1 MTTALDTRPTYTEDI
16 RRQALSLYAMENGRR
31 EPVTHLLAQAGLDI
45 PYSTLRSWAVDSHKD
60 LYQQIRGE
68 IDQFV
73 RLRMSDQARA
83 AASLAMDTMTETVR
97 QYREGLVEGRVPL
110 SDLPKHARDLATPAG
125 ILIDKGELLSGNPTE
140 ITRSGVADINVEVE
154 SLGIKIVLP
163 EVVVPQEKALGEG
176 AGKDLPVI
184 ETRPVEERA

>member
-1 MTTALDTRPTYTEDI
+1 MQ
-16 RRQALSLYAMENGRR
+16 RQAVGEFQ
-31 EPVTHLLAQAGLDI
+31 EP
-45 PYSTLRSWAVDSHKD
+45 P
-60 LYQQIRGE
+60 
-68 IDQFV
+68 FV
-73 RLRMSDQARA
+73 YRLRAEGRA
-83 AASLAMDTMTETVR
+83 
-97 QYREGLVEGRVPL
+97 EGRVEGRVPL
-110 SDLPKHARDLATPAG
+110 SELPKHAGDLATPAG